1 MDNKKSGT
9 VRKIFSVAAVL
20 WIAVIIEALF
30 VLGTVQ
36 VGITKSDVPLV
47 VAIHAAAILAS
58 VMAFLRVFR
67 KYRPPLA
74 VRWVLTAAL
83 PFAAFVVLEFLTHNP
98 FEIKWKIIVLNLIVF
113 YLAAAF
119 FAVLT
124 RRTAVGIWVTTLV
137 LLTGGVVSYYTT
149 LFRSAPLFPWD
160 IASTGTAVTV
170 ISNYRIEFAM
180 KVVFTIAIGL
190 LIIEAGM
197 FANVKLKLGKWYVR
211 VAATVVALC
220 ALGGSVAYL
229 QTDDAISR
237 FGLYPY
243 LFTPNVL
250 YKRNGFT
257 VSLRIIR
264 SRKLPGFRPL
274 SLSFHS

>member
-1 MDNKKSGT
+1 
-9 VRKIFSVAAVL
+9 
-20 WIAVIIEALF
+20 
-30 VLGTVQ
+30 
-36 VGITKSDVPLV
+36 
-47 VAIHAAAILAS
+47 
-58 VMAFLRVFR
+58 MAFLRVFR

-257 VSLRIIR
+257 VSFLMNLRYTTVGKR
-264 SRKLPGFRPL
+264 SPESTSPTERRATI
-274 SLSFHS
+274 SQT